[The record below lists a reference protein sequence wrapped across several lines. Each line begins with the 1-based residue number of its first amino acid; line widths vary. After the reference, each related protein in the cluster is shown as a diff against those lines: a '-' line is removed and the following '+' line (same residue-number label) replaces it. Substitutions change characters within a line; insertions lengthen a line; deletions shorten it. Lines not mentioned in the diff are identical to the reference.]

1 MVPIYSLISIYL
13 YERIKQTS
21 RNNLTIQLVF
31 FGICA
36 GVTLIL
42 TPLFELRYFVIPWVM
57 LSLEYPMKHSN
68 YSNLL
73 YFTVINSIVM
83 WMFVKRPFVNPFFDN
98 EMSRFFW

>member
-1 MVPIYSLISIYL
+1 MTLSL
-13 YERIKQTS
+13 T
-21 RNNLTIQLVF
+21 F

-68 YSNLL
+68 YSNML
-73 YFTVINSIVM
+73 YFTVVNSIVL
-83 WMFVKRPFVNPFFDN
+83 WVFVKRPFVNPYFDN